1 MADPNPPSP
10 TPANPA
16 ASKPAEGWREQVK
29 SVLFILLVVLGV
41 RSFVFEPFNI
51 PSGSML
57 PTLLVG
63 DFVVVSKFSYGFSQ
77 YSLAGRGWIGSA
89 IRLLR
94 GEDQLFHGRILG
106 SVPERGDVVVFKLP
120 SDNTTDYI
128 KRVVGLPGDRIQVIG
143 GILHIN
149 GTAVRREADGTF
161 IEEPGRPPSQRYIE
175 TLPNGRRHHILEQSD
190 SGWLDNTPEY
200 LVPAGHVFAM
210 GDNRD
215 NSADSRVLNLVGRA
229 RFLFLSVEGNV
240 AVFRSQRR
248 REPSWTAPWTWPS
261 LIRWERI
268 GHGIDGD
275 VPSQPRPAG

>member
-1 MADPNPPSP
+1 MADPNPPPLP
-10 TPANPA
+10 TQTA
-16 ASKPAEGWREQVK
+16 AAKPAEGWRESVK
-29 SVLFILLVVLGV
+29 SIVFILLVVLGV

-77 YSLAGRGWIGSA
+77 YSLAGHSWIARGLGTVGVS
-89 IRLLR
+89 LPS
-94 GEDQLFHGRILG
+94 GRIFA

-120 SDNTTDYI
+120 TDNATDYI
-128 KRVVGLPGDRIQVIG
+128 KRVVGLPGDRIQVTG

-149 GTAVRREADGTF
+149 GTAVRRDADGTF
-161 IEEPGRPPSQRYIE
+161 IEEPGRPPTQRYVE

-215 NSADSRVLNLVGRA
+215 NSADSRVLNSVGYIPLDNLVGRA
-229 RFLFLSVEGNV
+229 RFLFLSVDDS
-240 AVFRSQRR
+240 ARLL
-248 REPSWTAPWTWPS
+248 APWTWPGAV
-261 LIRWERI
+261 RFERLLDA
-268 GHGIDGD
+268 IDSD
-275 VPSQPRPAG
+275 VPPRPAG